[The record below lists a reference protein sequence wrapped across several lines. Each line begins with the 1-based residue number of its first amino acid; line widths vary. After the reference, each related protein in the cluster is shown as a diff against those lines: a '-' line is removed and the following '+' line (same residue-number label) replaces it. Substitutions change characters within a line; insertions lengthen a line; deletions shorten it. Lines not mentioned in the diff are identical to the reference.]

1 MEILF
6 SYAMP
11 RLTTA
16 ISNTPRTSLKFMDCD
31 QKAVF
36 MWCSFSYHSPVFVL
50 KTQQYKVNVTC
61 CGPVFAAVFDGMR
74 QQPSGE
80 SRAVAVHIRPV
91 SKCTN
96 ILKMF
101 ISVSWKHL
109 MHRYILLVSILLRIH
124 ISSFDISIHAIK
136 LTNAKVIKEQ
146 ILFSEVENGIW
157 PFSVG
162 LLQL

>member
-6 SYAMP
+6 WYAMP

-16 ISNTPRTSLKFMDCD
+16 LSNTPRTSLKFMDCD

-61 CGPVFAAVFDGMR
+61 CGPVFAAVFYGMR

-80 SRAVAVHIRPV
+80 SRAVAVHIIPV
-91 SKCTN
+91 SKHTN

-101 ISVSWKHL
+101 ISVSWK
-109 MHRYILLVSILLRIH
+109 HRYILLVSILLRIH